1 VLHLFGEQNLLVLD
15 ADHKILKD
23 SFKEII
29 KKDIL
34 GQISDIVVKSTISEI
49 VAADLIKE
57 EKIQVK
63 PRPINFF
70 YLKDNLR
77 KRITLEDGIYQV
89 LETDITFTEA
99 TLLNEID
106 SFPERFSPN
115 VIMRPVYQEC
125 ILPNLV
131 YIGGAGE
138 LSYWFELKATFDAH
152 GIFFPML
159 ALRNSFLWLDQK
171 QGEKL
176 HQLGISNNE
185 IFDSI
190 EILIA
195 KILKHIGAEELQFKE
210 EQVIANQLF
219 EQLKTKVSAID
230 ITLANTAEAEKHK
243 LLKSLEMLE
252 QKTVK
257 AQKNK
262 HEISINQVKKIKDYL
277 FPENGLQ
284 ERYENILWLNM
295 KFGTEVIKNLIDM
308 AQVDLKEF
316 TIIEA

>member
-1 VLHLFGEQNLLVLD
+1 
-15 ADHKILKD
+15 
-23 SFKEII
+23 
-29 KKDIL
+29 
-34 GQISDIVVKSTISEI
+34 
-49 VAADLIKE
+49 
-57 EKIQVK
+57 
-63 PRPINFF
+63 
-70 YLKDNLR
+70 
-77 KRITLEDGIYQV
+77 LEDGIYHV

-99 TLLNEID
+99 ALLNEID

-125 ILPNLV
+125 ILPNIV

-138 LSYWFELKATFDAH
+138 LSYWFELKATFDNH

-195 KILKHIGAEELQFKE
+195 KFLKNIGAEELQFKE
-210 EQVIANQLF
+210 EQVMVNQLF

-230 ITLANTAEAEKHK
+230 ITLAKTAEAEKHK

-252 QKTVK
+252 QKTIK

-262 HEISINQVKKIKDYL
+262 HEISINQLKKIKESL
-277 FPENGLQ
+277 FPEGGLQ

-295 KFGTEVIKNLIDM
+295 KFGNEVINLLIEL
-308 AQVDLKEF
+308 ADLESKAF
-316 TIIEA
+316 VIISA